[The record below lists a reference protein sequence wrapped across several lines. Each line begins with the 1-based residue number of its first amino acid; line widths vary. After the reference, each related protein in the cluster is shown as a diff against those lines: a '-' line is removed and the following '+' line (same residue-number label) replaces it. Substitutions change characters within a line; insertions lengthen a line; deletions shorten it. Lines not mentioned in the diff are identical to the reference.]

1 MPAVLSGIC
10 GYAGNQ
16 YYFSR
21 SAVQTEGENNQ

>member
-21 SAVQTEGENNQ
+21 SAVQTEGGNNQ